1 MKLTKLILSTIIL
14 LSSTYLSAQ
23 DATDISSYAPRDYT
37 IIPPSPEVASMV
49 RNVDYPVSPF
59 TGQVDISL
67 PIYTISE
74 GNLSVPISVQYLSG
88 GLKVDDQP
96 GNLGL
101 SWILNAG
108 GCVSRT
114 VYGHPD
120 DAGSSTIVN
129 NIRGIFNKTI
139 KTDSLREYAKS
150 TIGYYDPSD
159 PNAFIEYRLGRKDWD
174 TDYYFGRADVA
185 NDILKISCMG
195 LSGTFIY
202 NDNKDVVISS
212 SEPISISPNEIVGSL
227 YPNQFIITDNKGT
240 KYYFG
245 HVKFDNTDPSIER
258 TKYEYYHGNPGD
270 QMLDS
275 MYYTSAWHLTKIKN
289 LQNDSIIF
297 HYKTK
302 NKRTKTGALVQT
314 YYASSNPDLR
324 HLLPSPVSSCGE
336 VIYNPVSLCA
346 IESSSAIVRFT
357 YDNDSKN
364 EKITKIEVYPNYDT
378 NTPIK
383 TFNFNYTPFNNTNGQ
398 KRTLLTK
405 IAENGI
411 NQYQFAYYTE
421 PNTNEIPFR
430 ELDQDFC
437 GYYNAAGNAGIAPS
451 YHQFSHHTP
460 CDRSVNPNVC
470 YYGALKSIIY
480 PTGGSTE
487 FEWESHEYGYFDNIQ
502 VEEPDKTTTTHLH
515 TDTLIAL
522 EPIKKLVIDN
532 YHVSSNQYVTVD
544 LSEYFNFN
552 PQILLNSDY
561 YGLCHEYDDCI
572 NVKYPRVTFIK
583 ESTNQSCAE
592 HTIFIDDCTISGQ
605 YKGKVD
611 VHLEPN
617 VSYRVELQYPTSI
630 FAHEGIDNQSLIER
644 EFMHA
649 DAPCGKIFLNKYTT
663 TSNSNSSLKTH
674 KDIWGGL
681 RISRIISKA
690 DEDGEPIVKGYY
702 YAYTKYDESS
712 GVISN
717 VLDYAGKYYYI
728 TKNSYPIG
736 NESSEFYQISS
747 NGFYNLPVGNVGV
760 EYFKVNEWCSHQI
773 ELENDTYSNS
783 NTVQYNYSSN
793 QTEAYRDF
801 NNSEF
806 LDYQS
811 TGSQMW
817 TSKAHYRGNLMSKQL
832 SNRPGYDEKI
842 NIKYNY
848 NIFEPEPE
856 NLSVF
861 TTDLFRIADFSSAS
875 ISNAKVGDYD
885 YCIGKYNLIPYN
897 KTIKNEIYIEDK
909 YCDTTQYTY
918 FYDSYTDNLDY
929 NLLRSK
935 IKTTSDGKNKE
946 TFYTYRYVNG
956 VYLNIPETEV
966 TVVDG
971 IIVDAK
977 RMVYDN
983 NNLLIKSYGLSEKGI
998 NASGYDL
1005 GGKSASLQLVNLIN
1019 QPEYSYEYNNH
1030 GDLVQISYNNEVL
1043 ASYLWG
1049 YRGSYPIV
1057 EVKNLPYSELLSTI
1071 NSLGKSPEQFYS
1083 ATGNVESDLS
1093 SFFNS
1098 LRNALP
1104 NNDITTMT
1112 YHWLIGVSSATDSR
1126 GITTHFSFDN
1136 QGRLSTVKD
1145 YNGYFIRK
1153 YDYHYKQ

>member
-1 MKLTKLILSTIIL
+1 MKTLKLLLPTIIL
-14 LSSTYLSAQ
+14 LGSTFLSAQ
-23 DATDISSYAPRDYT
+23 EASDPTSYAPRDYT

-74 GNLSVPISVQYLSG
+74 GNLSVPISIQYLSG

-101 SWILNAG
+101 SWVLNAG
-108 GCVSRT
+108 GCISRT

-120 DAGSSTIVN
+120 EAINYIKGLFNISTESN
-129 NIRGIFNKTI
+129 L
-139 KTDSLREYAKS
+139 LRNFAKN
-150 TIGYYDPSD
+150 TVGDFDPSD
-159 PNAFIEYRLGRKDWD
+159 PYNYVENRTGGNTWDLEY
-174 TDYYFGRADVA
+174 YYGRADMA
-185 NDILKISCMG
+185 NDILKVSCMG

-202 NDNKDVVISS
+202 NDNKNVVISS
-212 SEPISISPNEIVGSL
+212 PEPISISPNEIIGSH
-227 YPNQFIITDNKGT
+227 YPDQFIITDNKGT

-245 HVKFDNTDPSIER
+245 QINKNNQNNSIEQ
-258 TKYEYYHGNPGD
+258 TKYKFYHGNPGN
-270 QMLDS
+270 QKLDS

-297 HYKTK
+297 HYKSK

-314 YYASSNPDLR
+314 YYASSNADLSY
-324 HLLPSPVSSCGE
+324 HLPNPVASCGE
-336 VIYNPVSLCA
+336 VVYNPVSLSS
-346 IESSSAIVRFT
+346 IESSNAIVRLT
-357 YDNDSKN
+357 YDNDAKA
-364 EKITKIEVYPNYDT
+364 EKITKIEIYPNNDN

-383 TFNFNYTPFNNTNGQ
+383 TFNFVYTPFNNSNGA

-405 IAENGI
+405 ITENGI
-411 NQYQFAYYTE
+411 NQYQFSYYTE
-421 PNTNEIPFR
+421 PNTDEIPFR
-430 ELDQDFC
+430 DWDQDFC
-437 GYYNAAGNAGIAPS
+437 GYYNASRNTGIAPN
-451 YHQFSHHTP
+451 YHHFFNSTSS
-460 CDRSVNPNVC
+460 DRSVNPNVC
-470 YYGALKSIIY
+470 HYGTLKSITY
-480 PTGGSTE
+480 PTGGNTE

-502 VEEPDKTTTTHLH
+502 VEEPNKTTTTHLL

-522 EPIKKLVIDN
+522 EPIKKLVIDD
-532 YHVSSNQYVTVD
+532 YYVSSNQYVTVD
-544 LSEYFNFN
+544 LSDYFNFN
-552 PQILLNSDY
+552 PQILLNTDY
-561 YGLCHEYDDCI
+561 YGICHEYDNCLNI
-572 NVKYPRVTFIK
+572 QYPRVSFIK

-592 HTIFIDDCTISGQ
+592 HTIFIDDCTISGT
-605 YKGKVD
+605 YKGIVN
-611 VHLEPN
+611 VYLEPN
-617 VSYRVELQYPTSI
+617 VSYRVELQFPTSI
-630 FAHEGIDNQSLIER
+630 YAYDGVDNQSLIER
-644 EFMHA
+644 EFMNA

-663 TSNSNSSLKTH
+663 TSTSNSSLKTH
-674 KDIWGGL
+674 KDVWGGL

-690 DEDGEPIVKGYY
+690 DEYSEPIIKGYY
-702 YAYTKYDESS
+702 YAYADPNLSS

-717 VLDYAGKYYYI
+717 DIDYVGKYYYL
-728 TKNSYPIG
+728 TKKDNVPGFEGSK
-736 NESSEFYQISS
+736 FYQISS

-773 ELENDTYSNS
+773 ELENDTYSSTN
-783 NTVQYNYSSN
+783 NVQYNYSSN
-793 QTEAYRDF
+793 LTETYRDF

-806 LDYQS
+806 LDFQS
-811 TGSQMW
+811 TASQMW

-832 SNRPGYDEKI
+832 SGRPGSSEQI
-842 NIKYNY
+842 NIEYNY
-848 NIFEPEPE
+848 NIFEPAPE

-861 TTDLFRIADFSSAS
+861 TTDLFRIADFSSAPV
-875 ISNAKVGDYD
+875 SNAKVGDYD

-897 KTIKNEIYIEDK
+897 KTIKNEIYKENN

-918 FYDSYTDNLDY
+918 FYDSYTDSLDY

-935 IKTTSDGKNKE
+935 IKTTSDGKTKE
-946 TFYTYRYVNG
+946 TFYTYKRVDG
-956 VYLNIPETEV
+956 VDGIYLNIPETEV
-966 TVVDG
+966 TVIDG
-971 IIVDAK
+971 TIVDAK
-977 RMVYDN
+977 RMVYN
-983 NNLLIKSYGLSEKGI
+983 NNYLLIESYGLNDKGI
-998 NASGYDL
+998 NASEYNL
-1005 GGKSASLQLVNLIN
+1005 GSKSASSKLVNLIN
-1019 QPEYSYEYNNH
+1019 RPEYSYEYNNH

-1071 NSLGKSPEQFYS
+1071 NSLGKSPENFYS
-1083 ATGNVESDLS
+1083 ATSTIENDLT
-1093 SFFNS
+1093 SFYNS

-1104 NNDITTMT
+1104 NYDITTMT

-1136 QGRLSTVKD
+1136 QGRLSSIKD